1 MTTVLAMIAA
11 ALAVAWS
18 WPAHPSPAHEQAA
31 PEPADERGWLLRLRP
46 LWALLAGSAGA
57 TFVSGRPGLV
67 VGSGL
72 AIAAWVYIG
81 HAEPAGVRRRRVAAE
96 RDLPGLVHLLAAALE
111 TGCATGEAARIVCSA
126 FPGPA
131 ADLLE
136 PVPTKLAL
144 GVDPVTA
151 WQSLLDHPPVAPLGR
166 VMVRAHRSGAAVVAE
181 VDRLADELAQRE
193 RLDVEERA
201 RSVGVKAAVPLGL
214 CLLPSFVLIGIVPL
228 VASLMGSLA
237 W

>member
-1 MTTVLAMIAA
+1 VTVLLATIAA
-11 ALAVAWS
+11 AAAVLWG
-18 WPAHPSPAHEQAA
+18 WPAHPSPTRDPTL
-31 PEPADERGWLLRLRP
+31 PEPADDRGWMLRLRP
-46 LWALLAGSAGA
+46 LWALLAGTGGA
-57 TFVSGRPGLV
+57 AFVSGRPGLV
-67 VGSGL
+67 VGAGI

-81 HAEPAGVRRRRVAAE
+81 RAEPPEVRRRRVAAE

-111 TGCATGEAARIVCSA
+111 TGCATGEAARIVCAA

-136 PVPTKLAL
+136 PVPAKLAL
-144 GVDPVTA
+144 GIDPVAA

-181 VDRLADELAQRE
+181 VDRLADELAQRA

-201 RSVGVKAAVPLGL
+201 RSVGVKAAVPLGM
-214 CLLPSFVLIGIVPL
+214 CLLPAFVLIGIVPL